1 MDPADAR
8 TWMERGLDLSEYVR
22 PSDEWRQALPLVRWM
37 IAQLPGGGIP
47 YERPDW
53 DDDVV
58 FELLDGFLS
67 SSAGA
72 PFAAVDY
79 RDFLRQLCDSGSG
92 DPRRWS
98 ASRISTVLRHSTSYL
113 DVPLEIAL
121 DAPDLLRAYVPF
133 AHVDSGIRQ
142 DLTMRRS
149 RRSTSWACD
158 IGAGFSTPPTTTT
171 ARCHR
176 HGRAIPTGR
185 HRVHDESSQNA
196 SQMLAPRLH
205 RAYARRMRTL
215 HLRNVPDEVMKRLE
229 RLARAANTSVT
240 AVAIR
245 ELDAA
250 TRRADM
256 AALMATLPDLAI
268 STETIVGSVDADRS

>member
-1 MDPADAR
+1 MDGA
-8 TWMERGLDLSEYVR
+8 GLDLSEYVR

-58 FELLDGFLS
+58 FEVLDGFLS

-98 ASRISTVLRHSTSYL
+98 ASRISTVLRHSTSYH

-121 DAPDLLRAYVPF
+121 DAPALLRAYVPF

-142 DLTMRRS
+142 DLTDEAIATIDELGLRYRR
-149 RRSTSWACD
+149 
-158 IGAGFSTPPTTTT
+158 
-171 ARCHR
+171 
-176 HGRAIPTGR
+176 
-185 HRVHDESSQNA
+185 
-196 SQMLAPRLH
+196 RL
-205 RAYARRMRTL
+205 
-215 HLRNVPDEVMKRLE
+215 
-229 RLARAANTSVT
+229 
-240 AVAIR
+240 
-245 ELDAA
+245 LDAA
-250 TRRADM
+250 YDHDG
-256 AALMATLPDLAI
+256 TLPPPWQ
-268 STETIVGSVDADRS
+268 SYPDRAS